1 MLRLRKATIED
12 AEKYYS
18 WVNDPV
24 VREQSFNS
32 SIIDLDSHKHWF
44 ASALEDDAFFM
55 CICQNEIG
63 EDIGQVRIVK
73 QEEKSNEALISISI
87 DSNHRG
93 KGYAK
98 KILMLSTD
106 LFFKVNQGYLINAYI
121 KEGNLSSKLAF
132 ENAGF
137 IHIGM
142 IEYENCRSFHFI
154 KSIKNENP

>member
-1 MLRLRKATIED
+1 MLRLRKVTIED
-12 AEKYYS
+12 VEKYFS
-18 WVNDPV
+18 WLNDPV

-32 SIIDLDSHKHWF
+32 MIIDLESHKHWF
-44 ASALEDDAFFM
+44 VSALDDDMFFM
-55 CICQNEIG
+55 RICQNEFG
-63 EDIGQVRIVK
+63 EDIGQVRIQK
-73 QEEKSNEALISISI
+73 QEVKSNEALISISI

-106 LFFKVNQGYLINAYI
+106 LFFKLNQGFLINAYI

-137 IHIGM
+137 INMGM
-142 IEYENCRSFHFI
+142 IEYENNRSFHFI
-154 KSIKNENP
+154 KSINNENP